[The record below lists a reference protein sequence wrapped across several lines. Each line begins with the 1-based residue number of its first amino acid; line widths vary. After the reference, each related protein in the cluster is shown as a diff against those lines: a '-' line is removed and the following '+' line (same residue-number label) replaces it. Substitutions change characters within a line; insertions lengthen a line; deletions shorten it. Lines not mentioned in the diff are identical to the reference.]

1 MPISVIGT
9 QIKIVL
15 TYYEYIFDFLKKCV
29 PIMEIEENP
38 VSVSGFLLKMH
49 RLLSNVD
56 FGYIL
61 LYAFVAQLVELLT

>member
-1 MPISVIGT
+1 
-9 QIKIVL
+9 
-15 TYYEYIFDFLKKCV
+15 
-29 PIMEIEENP
+29 MEIEENP

-61 LYAFVAQLVELLT
+61 LYAFVAQLVELLTWNLIISTNAGSISSHLLILPSKIARDS

>member
-1 MPISVIGT
+1 
-9 QIKIVL
+9 
-15 TYYEYIFDFLKKCV
+15 
-29 PIMEIEENP
+29 MEIEENP